1 MRKVLMPTF
10 KPYTAELSMA
20 EYYDDEEVEEI
31 KRRKLLEYQR
41 QLEAAQAEEE
51 KLEEIRR
58 QKQEILR
65 KILTPEARARLAN
78 LRMVRPELVE
88 YLENQLIQLV
98 YSGRLQAPITDE
110 VLKEILMQLLDRQRE
125 IKLRFT
131 KVR

>member
-1 MRKVLMPTF
+1 MPTF
-10 KPYTAELSMA
+10 KPYIAELSMA
-20 EYYDDEEVEEI
+20 EYYDDEELEEI

-41 QLEAAQAEEE
+41 QLEAGQAEEE

>member
-1 MRKVLMPTF
+1 MPTF

-20 EYYDDEEVEEI
+20 EYYDDEELEEI

>member
-1 MRKVLMPTF
+1 LRKVLMPTF
-10 KPYTAELSMA
+10 QPYTEELSMA
-20 EYYDDEEVEEI
+20 EYYDDEELEEI

-58 QKQEILR
+58 QKQELLR

-131 KVR
+131 KAR

>member
-1 MRKVLMPTF
+1 MPTF
-10 KPYTAELSMA
+10 KPYIAELSMA
-20 EYYDDEEVEEI
+20 EYYDDEELEEI

>member
-1 MRKVLMPTF
+1 LRKVLMPTF

-20 EYYDDEEVEEI
+20 EYYDDEELEEI

>member
-1 MRKVLMPTF
+1 MPTF

>member
-1 MRKVLMPTF
+1 
-10 KPYTAELSMA
+10 MA
-20 EYYDDEEVEEI
+20 EYYDDEELEEI

-41 QLEAAQAEEE
+41 QLEAGQAEEE

>member
-1 MRKVLMPTF
+1 LRKVLMPTF